1 MDFLNVCWEE
11 SMKFILSLLLLCM
24 TTLYCTAASDL
35 LDQALLS
42 AFQNSPQL
50 IAQCALAVATTDA
63 KVPQTLDGDDPA
75 TYRTRLAEVSAAA
88 AREALRVAEQ
98 TILLNAVAAYMDL
111 LRDGALLEL
120 QRRNFQ
126 VVAESLRLTL
136 ERFDAGEAVRT
147 DVTQGETHLTSVRA
161 MVARAEAQYAR
172 SRVAYG
178 RIIGV
183 AAGKLAPAA
192 PADRLIPR
200 SLVDSIE
207 VGRARHPDVVGAA
220 FSVEVALLDVKI
232 HEASTNRGGA
242 EEPSIRLAKETLA
255 QRRMDLDTAR
265 DRAQANIVAI
275 WSEWD
280 NAKPRLLAAQRL
292 VAANEIGLN
301 GQREKARSGERS
313 TLDVFDARQ
322 ELVEAR
328 IALVTGQ
335 HDRVVASYALLAAV
349 GELILQKLGIN
360 CLSTV
365 R

>member
-1 MDFLNVCWEE
+1 
-11 SMKFILSLLLLCM
+11 MKFILSLLVLCV
-24 TTLYCTAASDL
+24 TTLCCTAASDM

-42 AFQNSPQL
+42 ASQNSPLL
-50 IAQCALAVATTDA
+50 IAQCALAAATTDTP
-63 KVPQTLDGDDPA
+63 VPQTLDGDDQA
-75 TYRTRLAEVSAAA
+75 TDRTRLAETSAAA
-88 AREALRVAEQ
+88 AGEALRVAEQ

-126 VVAESLRLTL
+126 VVAESLRVTL

-172 SRVAYG
+172 SRVTYG
-178 RIIGV
+178 RVIGV

-220 FSVEVALLDVKI
+220 FSVDVALLQVKI

-242 EEPSIRLAKETLA
+242 EERSIRQAKETLA
-255 QRRMDLDTAR
+255 QRRIDLDTAR
-265 DRAQANIVAI
+265 DRAQANVVAT
-275 WSEWD
+275 WGEWD
-280 NAKPRLLAAQRL
+280 TAKSRVLAAQAL
-292 VAANEIGLN
+292 VVANEIGLN

-313 TLDVFDARQ
+313 TLDVFDAQQ

-335 HDRVVASYALLAAV
+335 HDRVVTSYALLAAV
-349 GELILQKLGIN
+349 GELNLRKLRID
-360 CLSTV
+360 CRSAV